1 LFFIFFFPSKNDGDR
16 WSGSIAQLKDLSFTP
31 LSSLGRCCV
40 FLPKFALIKRAMM
53 NEQVDWQERKSD
65 RANLSGWTTQVDWV
79 RNIGPPYTQHTHRAD
94 GCGVSRG
101 GTITSAG
108 FYYYWSGARAEQ
120 RVRRRRPGSRCFCYW
135 QRKWIEEPSAQDP
148 PLGSFDKTLLLLL

>member
-1 LFFIFFFPSKNDGDR
+1 
-16 WSGSIAQLKDLSFTP
+16 
-31 LSSLGRCCV
+31 V

-120 RVRRRRPGSRCFCYW
+120 RVRRRRPGSRCF
-135 QRKWIEEPSAQDP
+135 
-148 PLGSFDKTLLLLL
+148 LLLTEKMNWRAQRTGSAAWLVRQDFAAAAIRKERKKNTHPLLQ